1 MTLAQ
6 SLPCLKVAIIM
17 PLAEL
22 RGGGEMSLWDLMQY
36 GRDQGIEWLVI
47 FLEQG
52 PMQKDLQ
59 ALGIETRVVESG
71 RLRQP
76 HRLLKALYQ
85 IATLLRQEQIQVV
98 VGWMTKAHLYGGLPA
113 LLAGVPILRHQLCI
127 PSHHNWMTGIGG
139 WMEQLA
145 AWIPT
150 QGIIAVSNEGMSAQR
165 QFCPTC
171 PIELVYPGVALERFN
186 PDRLPHPPQLRQQ
199 LGLPLSGPLIG
210 MVGRLQRWKGM
221 HVLIEAMPQVLQH
234 YPEAHCVIVG
244 GEHSLEPGYVNDLKQ
259 QIKTLHLN
267 EKVILA
273 GLQHNIPE
281 WMQAIDV
288 IVHASDNEPFGL
300 VIVEAMALGKPVV
313 AGDRGG
319 PREIITPGVNGLLSP
334 YNDPD
339 RLAAHILQYL
349 NDPVFARQMG
359 VAARQKALSFSSDRY
374 ATRFIQV
381 MRRLISP
388 ERLEYQ
394 S

>member
-1 MTLAQ
+1 
-6 SLPCLKVAIIM
+6 
-17 PLAEL
+17 
-22 RGGGEMSLWDLMQY
+22 
-36 GRDQGIEWLVI
+36 
-47 FLEQG
+47 
-52 PMQKDLQ
+52 
-59 ALGIETRVVESG
+59 
-71 RLRQP
+71 
-76 HRLLKALYQ
+76 
-85 IATLLRQEQIQVV
+85 
-98 VGWMTKAHLYGGLPA
+98 
-113 LLAGVPILRHQLCI
+113 
-127 PSHHNWMTGIGG
+127 
-139 WMEQLA
+139 
-145 AWIPT
+145 
-150 QGIIAVSNEGMSAQR
+150 
-165 QFCPTC
+165 
-171 PIELVYPGVALERFN
+171 
-186 PDRLPHPPQLRQQ
+186 
-199 LGLPLSGPLIG
+199 
-210 MVGRLQRWKGM
+210 
-221 HVLIEAMPQVLQH
+221 
-234 YPEAHCVIVG
+234 
-244 GEHSLEPGYVNDLKQ
+244 LKQ